1 MVVALLGTEFVRVEA
16 VIVVG
21 AIWCLWWCLW
31 WFVVVC
37 GGDGSGAGGGG
48 GRVLVV
54 A

>member
-31 WFVVVC
+31 WFVVVMVV
-37 GGDGSGAGGGG
+37 G
-48 GRVLVV
+48 LVV
-54 A
+54 VVVGYW